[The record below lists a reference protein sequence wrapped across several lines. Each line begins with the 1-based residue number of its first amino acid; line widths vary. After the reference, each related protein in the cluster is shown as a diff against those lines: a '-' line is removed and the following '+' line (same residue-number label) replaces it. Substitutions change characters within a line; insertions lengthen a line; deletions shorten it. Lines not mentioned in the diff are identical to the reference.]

1 MTPLPARS
9 RNPAARAR
17 ERGAALLV
25 LLAVASLAFASVL
38 IGAFSRSGIDGL
50 REQRTLARLADASE
64 ALVGYAATHGRLPRP
79 AASALDGR
87 EREQSCSD
95 EASCTGFL
103 PWVTLGVDGS
113 DSWGKLLRYSV
124 TPRYTVLPVPRIS
137 TVATKRVL
145 TRNGAGEVHYIVG
158 QGECTLAAQC
168 APAVVF
174 SQGRDAVG
182 TSVAGLRQAN
192 PAPGNEDEQL
202 NDEGDIEFFR
212 RARSE
217 APLAPG
223 GRFDDLLVAIPLQ
236 TLYERM
242 AAARTL
248 P

>member
-1 MTPLPARS
+1 MTPPRARS
-9 RNPAARAR
+9 RNPAASRR

-38 IGAFSRSGIDGL
+38 IGVFSRSGIDSL
-50 REQRTLARLADASE
+50 REQRTLARLAQASE
-64 ALVGYAATHGRLPRP
+64 ALVGFAATHGRLPRP
-79 AASALDGR
+79 AVSALDGR
-87 EREQSCSD
+87 ESAQPCSD

-103 PWVTLGVDGS
+103 PWVALGVDGS

-124 TPRYTVLPVPRIS
+124 TPRYTVLPIQRIS

-145 TRNGAGEVHYIVG
+145 TRNGAGEVQYLVG

-174 SQGRDAVG
+174 SQGRDDVG
-182 TSVAGLRQAN
+182 TAVTGLRQART
-192 PAPGNEDEQL
+192 APGNEDELL

-217 APLAPG
+217 APAVAG
-223 GRFDDLLVAIPLQ
+223 GRFDDLLVAVPLQ

-242 AAARTL
+242 AAARML